1 MSLRDPNG
9 VVAISCRN
17 PRLRTSSLPM
27 SLRDPNGVV
36 AISCRNYR
44 PHTNLFART
53 VCRLRGRRAGMPR
66 ATTVERTLAVGRQR
80 PRRPA
85 CRNPIMHKLILL
97 FPAHK
102 SVISK
107 FKIRRKLFTIHY
119 SLFTKKPPLRPF
131 PIEGE
136 VFLYDIS
143 YFAYSVALVSRMT
156 LTLICPGYSS
166 SDSILCAS
174 SRASNTILSSETSSG
189 LTIMRTSRPA

>member
-1 MSLRDPNG
+1 MSLRGRPAPVAAQPFATKKRYGCG
-9 VVAISCRN
+9 VPLAGAISCRNPRLRTSSLLMSLRGRPAPVAISCRN

-36 AISCRNYR
+36 AISCRNPR

-66 ATTVERTLAVGRQR
+66 PTTVERTLAVGGRR

-85 CRNPIMHKLILL
+85 CRNPIMHKPILL

-107 FKIRRKLFTIHY
+107 FKIRRKLFTIHF
-119 SLFTKKPPLRPF
+119 SLKILP
-131 PIEGE
+131 
-136 VFLYDIS
+136 
-143 YFAYSVALVSRMT
+143 
-156 LTLICPGYSS
+156 
-166 SDSILCAS
+166 SDRFRSKG
-174 SRASNTILSSETSSG
+174 RFFV
-189 LTIMRTSRPA
+189 